1 MNEKQ
6 KKQLATLKAMFKWLL
21 IALLWQGLEWLMYR
35 EPRPSTEDTII
46 GFIIFYYIDKSEFL
60 KLGLEV

>member
-1 MNEKQ
+1 MSDKRKRE
-6 KKQLATLKAMFKWLL
+6 LATLRAMFKWLL
-21 IALLWQGLEWLMYR
+21 IAILWQGLEWLMYG
-35 EPRPSTEDTII
+35 EPRPSTEGTII

>member
-1 MNEKQ
+1 MSDKRKRE
-6 KKQLATLKAMFKWLL
+6 LATLRAMFKWLL
-21 IALLWQGLEWLMYR
+21 IAILWQGLEWLMYG